1 MRQQGQGQWREEA
14 ATSEPIRPLPWLAR
28 AGAVALLAV
37 LLVTVA
43 VASHATLEATSSPSK
58 ALSPTSVPAAA
69 VGIPAIL
76 AIASG
81 LAFFATVLRP
91 ARRRRRDPE
100 HPDWV
105 YEPPPTSRSEKALLL
120 LALLLFAGALA
131 GAAWLFTPR
140 GGSSQPGPPPATPGR
155 SAPATAPPSPPTSP
169 AHPRQASRPWQAA
182 GVTAAAASVGLL
194 AVWAVRRRRD
204 QATNIRPDSGLLV
217 DVLDTSLGDL
227 RVVPDPR
234 QAILA
239 AYARME
245 RALSPRGVGRQQHET
260 ALEYLDRLLGR
271 LELEPA
277 PLQRLTALFQ
287 LAKFSNHQVTE
298 AMRNDAVAALGTIST
313 ALRSPS

>member
-1 MRQQGQGQWREEA
+1 LRQQGQGQRREEA
-14 ATSEPIRPLPWLAR
+14 ATSEPIGPLPWPAR

-43 VASHATLEATSSPSK
+43 VASHATLEATGSPSK
-58 ALSPTSVPAAA
+58 AVSPTSLPAAA

-100 HPDWV
+100 QPDWV

-140 GGSSQPGPPPATPGR
+140 GGSSQPGPPATAGR
-155 SAPATAPPSPPTSP
+155 SVPATAPPSAPTSP

-182 GVTAAAASVGLL
+182 GVAAAAAGVGLL

-204 QATNIRPDSGLLV
+204 QATDIRPDSGLLV
-217 DVLDTSLGDL
+217 DVLDTSLEDL
-227 RVVPDPR
+227 RVVSDPR

-239 AYARME
+239 AYAGME
-245 RALSPRGVGRQQHET
+245 RALSPRGVGRQRHET

-298 AMRNDAVAALGTIST
+298 AMRDDALAALGTIST
-313 ALRSPS
+313 ALRSTS